1 MSRYKCAK
9 EDFVER
15 LKLAAQEVIDN
26 AEDIVGSHDLMS
38 QVEVT
43 ITIDTIRDSL
53 TDPEIR
59 VNKSFYSDNIKAY
72 LFEDWK
78 RG

>member
-53 TDPEIR
+53 NDPEIR
-59 VNKSFYSDNIKAY
+59 VNKSFYSDSIKAY

-78 RG
+78 KG

>member
-1 MSRYKCAK
+1 MSMYKCAK

-43 ITIDTIRDSL
+43 ITIDTLNDSL
-53 TDPEIR
+53 NDPEIR